1 MLPGSLV
8 YRRRPCGKSGCR
20 CQQGEE
26 YWHASYQLVVPRRG
40 SYSRT
45 YHVPSDQVREIE
57 ASLAQRKAFEGKFRE
72 ILEINLRRWLETK
85 KKD

>member
-20 CQQGEE
+20 CQQDKQ

-45 YHVPSDQVREIE
+45 YHVPSHQVREIE
-57 ASLAQRKAFEGKFRE
+57 ARIGQRKAFEGKFRE